1 MEAVQSSGLVTK
13 ILIAIV
19 AVVVVYMLFKWMT
32 GTGELQDTLVYAG
45 PKPGLVAHSTSA
57 TIYSFNNFTLPQLYG
72 GGEFTVS
79 TWIYVNNW
87 GTRKGLN
94 KVFLSL
100 TGGGSGTTA
109 FSTMVMYLG
118 QNTNKLGVRVSTT
131 DTSKITLTQMNLIEA
146 GTTPYSDVAGD
157 FKNCDI
163 NNVDLQRWVC
173 ITAVMSGRILDIYM
187 DGKLSR
193 SCVLDGMYQLDGDNS
208 TLHLGGSYGFG
219 GYIGQTRVAN
229 YAYSP
234 DQVYTNYMNGPFSS
248 SFFGILGGGGSKP
261 TTAPPPPTSSFTASY
276 TLPSISF
283 TMPSIKFQ

>member
-1 MEAVQSSGLVTK
+1 MEAVQSSSLVTK
-13 ILIAIV
+13 ILITLV

-45 PKPGLVAHSTSA
+45 PKPGLVANSTNPTS
-57 TIYSFNNFTLPQLYG
+57 YNFKNFTMPQLYA

-79 TWIYVNNW
+79 TWVYINNW
-87 GTRKGLN
+87 GIRKGQN

-109 FSTMVMYLG
+109 YSTMVMYLG
-118 QNTNKLGVRVSTT
+118 QNTNKLGVRLSTT
-131 DTSKITLTQMNLIEA
+131 DTNKITLTQMNLIAA
-146 GTTPYSDVAGD
+146 GSTPYSDTSSD
-157 FKNCDI
+157 FVKCDI
-163 NNVDLQRWVC
+163 NSVDLQRWVC
-173 ITAVMSGRILDIYM
+173 ITAVMSGRVLDIYM

-193 SCVLDGMYQLDGDNS
+193 SCVLDGLYLLDGDDT
-208 TLHLGGSYGFG
+208 TLHLGGQYGFG

-248 SFFGILGGGGSKP
+248 SFFGILGGGSKP